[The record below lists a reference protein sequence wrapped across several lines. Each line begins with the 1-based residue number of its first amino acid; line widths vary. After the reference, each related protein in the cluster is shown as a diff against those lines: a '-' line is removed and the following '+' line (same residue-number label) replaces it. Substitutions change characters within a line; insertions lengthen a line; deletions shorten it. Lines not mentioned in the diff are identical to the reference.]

1 MSGLRFHISCVI
13 AAALCG
19 AGDLRAVAA
28 QSAAAQPVVAQ
39 QLKQF
44 GEKYCFSC
52 HGEEKQKGDFDF
64 RPYAEKGF
72 MPGERKAWEKIAELL
87 ESREMPPKKGKAHPP
102 EGQRDALVQWIDSQ
116 LTGSEAG
123 QKNPGRVTLR
133 RLNRGEYRNTIRD
146 LFAVDFDPS
155 DFPSDETAF
164 GFDTIADVLTI
175 QPLLMERYLAAAD
188 QIVSKILAG
197 QKMTAPSQ
205 SFRGDHMKPS
215 KGVDWIH
222 PIANGVL
229 GFYREADASI
239 EVKFRGDGEYV
250 LQFRAYGDLAGPEP
264 PKLAVFVDDTQVAV
278 FDVKNSGKPANY
290 EVKTR
295 VKSGSH
301 RVRAEYLNNYNE
313 SNHPDPKMR
322 GDRNVYVAGFSV
334 TGPVDVKSEP
344 SESFRRVFARMP
356 EPGTE
361 SKTARELIASLVPRV
376 YRRPVAPAEIERLGR
391 LVDSALA
398 DKAPFTEAMGV
409 AVKAMLCSP
418 NFLFRWEL
426 DPDALKP
433 GSVRNLNDYEVAS
446 RLSYFLWSSMP
457 DQRLMDLA
465 AKGELLKGDTLRG
478 EVKRMLA
485 DWRVE
490 DFVRNFSSQ
499 WLQIRA
505 VDEVEIDEKKFPK
518 FSAKL
523 RDAMKEETRLFFDAI
538 VREDRSIFDL
548 LDADFT
554 FVNQQLAEHYGLPG
568 VQGNEFRR
576 VKIPPG
582 SPRGGVLSQGSV
594 LIATSM
600 PTRTSPVVRGKWVLE
615 QILGTPPPPPP
626 ANVPPLEETKVDKD
640 APLRVR
646 LEQHRANPDCAV
658 CHAKIDPVG
667 FTLENF
673 DAIGAWRTQDGNSRI
688 DTSGK
693 FADGT
698 NVDGF
703 AGLKKYLKSEKFA
716 RAFAQKMMTYA
727 LGRGIERADKQ
738 ALDAVQRQMAA
749 GGYKMSVLI
758 GAIVTSDPFLK
769 RKRDV
774 TAR

>member
-1 MSGLRFHISCVI
+1 MTGLRFFISCSI
-13 AAALCG
+13 AATLCG
-19 AGDLRAVAA
+19 GGGLLAVP
-28 QSAAAQPVVAQ
+28 SANLQPIAAQ

-44 GEKYCFSC
+44 GERYCFSC
-52 HGEEKQKGDFDF
+52 HGAEKQKGDFDF

-72 MPGERKAWEKIAELL
+72 TPGERKTWEKIAEVL
-87 ESREMPPKKGKAHPP
+87 ESHEMPPPKGKIQPP
-102 EGQRDALVQWIDSQ
+102 SGARDAIVQWIDGQ

-133 RLNRGEYRNTIRD
+133 RLNREEYRNTIRD
-146 LFAVDFDPS
+146 LFAVDFDAS
-155 DFPSDETAF
+155 EFPSDETAY

-188 QIVSKILAG
+188 LIVAKILAG
-197 QKMTAPSQ
+197 QKMAAPSEL
-205 SFRGDHMKPS
+205 FRGDRMKAS
-215 KGVDWIH
+215 KAVEWIH
-222 PIANGVL
+222 PVANGVL
-229 GFYREADASI
+229 GFYREADANI
-239 EVKFRGDGEYV
+239 EAKFRSDGEYV
-250 LQFRAYGDLAGPEP
+250 LQFRAYGDQAGPEA
-264 PKLAVFVDDTQVAV
+264 PKLAVSLDDALIAT
-278 FDVKNSGKPANY
+278 FDVKNSGKPASY
-290 EVKTR
+290 EVKAR
-295 VKSGSH
+295 VKSGTH

-322 GDRNVYVAGFSV
+322 GDRNLYLAGFSV
-334 TGPVDVKSEP
+334 TGPVDVPSEP
-344 SESFRRVFARMP
+344 SESFRRIFARMP

-361 SKTARELIASLVPRV
+361 SKAVRELITSLVPRV
-376 YRRPVAPAEIERLGR
+376 YRRPVAAVEVERLAR
-391 LVDSALA
+391 LADAALT

-409 AVKAMLCSP
+409 AVQAMLCSP

-433 GSVRNLNDYEVAS
+433 GAVRNLNDYEVAS

-457 DQRLMDLA
+457 DARLTELA
-465 AKGELLKGDTLRG
+465 SKGELLKGDALRS

-485 DWRVE
+485 DWRAE

-505 VDEVEIDEKKFPK
+505 VEEVEIDEKKFPK

-523 RDAMKEETRLFFDAI
+523 RDAMKEETRLFFGAI
-538 VREDRSIFDL
+538 VKEDRSIYDL
-548 LDADFT
+548 IETDFT
-554 FVNQQLAEHYGLPG
+554 FANQQLAEHYGLPA
-568 VQGNEFRR
+568 VVGNEFQR
-576 VKIPPG
+576 VKIPAG

-640 APLRVR
+640 APLRLR
-646 LEQHRANPDCAV
+646 LEQHRANADCSV
-658 CHAKIDPVG
+658 CHDKIDPVG

-673 DAIGAWRTQDGNSRI
+673 DAIGTWRTQDGNNRI
-688 DTSGK
+688 DASGK
-693 FADGT
+693 FSDGSK
-698 NVDGF
+698 VDGF
-703 AGLKKYLKSEKFA
+703 AGLKKYLKGEKFA

-727 LGRGIERADKQ
+727 LGRGIERGDKA
-738 ALDAVQRQMAA
+738 ALDAVSKQTAAA
-749 GGYKMSVLI
+749 GYRMSALI
-758 GAIVTSDPFLK
+758 AAIVTSDPFLK
-769 RKRDV
+769 RKREAA
-774 TAR
+774 AR

>member
-1 MSGLRFHISCVI
+1 MSITFLRIFCI
-13 AAALCG
+13 L
-19 AGDLRAVAA
+19 AVAVCAARKTDGA
-28 QSAAAQPVVAQ
+28 QAFDAP

-52 HGEEKQKGDFDF
+52 HGAEKQKGDFDF

-72 MPGERKAWEKIAELL
+72 TPGERKAWEKIAELL
-87 ESREMPPKKGKAHPP
+87 ESREMPPPKSKTKPS
-102 EGQRDALVQWIDSQ
+102 ESQRDALVQWIDSQ
-116 LTGSEAG
+116 LTGSAAG

-133 RLNRGEYRNTIRD
+133 RLNRSEYRNTIRD

-188 QIVSKILAG
+188 QIVPKILAG
-197 QKMTAPSQ
+197 QKKAAPSEL
-205 SFRGDHMKPS
+205 FRGDRMKAS
-215 KGVDWIH
+215 KGVEWIH
-222 PIANGVL
+222 PVANGVL
-229 GFYREADASI
+229 GFYREADASLD
-239 EVKFRGDGEYV
+239 VTFRSDGEYV
-250 LQFRAYGDLAGPEP
+250 LQFRAYGDLAGPEA
-264 PKLAVFVDDTQVAV
+264 PKLAVFLDGMELAI
-278 FDVKNSGKPANY
+278 FDVKNSGKPAPY
-290 EVKTR
+290 EVKAR
-295 VKSGSH
+295 VKAGKHSI
-301 RVRAEYLNNYNE
+301 RAEFLNNYNE

-322 GDRNVYVAGFSV
+322 GDRNVYLASFSV
-334 TGPVDVKSEP
+334 TGPVDVKIEP

-356 EPGTE
+356 ESGAE
-361 SKTARELIASLVPRV
+361 SKTARELIASLAPRV
-376 YRRPVAPAEIERLGR
+376 YRRPVAAAEIERLGR
-391 LVDSALA
+391 LADSALA
-398 DKAPFTEAMGV
+398 DKAQFTEAMGV
-409 AVKAMLCSP
+409 AVQAMLCSP

-433 GSVRNLNDYEVAS
+433 GAVRNLNDYEVAS

-457 DQRLMDLA
+457 DARLTELA
-465 AKGELLKGDTLRG
+465 AKGGLLKGDTLRT

-485 DWRVE
+485 DPRAQE
-490 DFVRNFSSQ
+490 FVRNFSSQ

-538 VREDRSIFDL
+538 VREDRSIFEL
-548 LDADFT
+548 IETDFT

-568 VQGNEFRR
+568 VQGGEFRR
-576 VKIPPG
+576 VKIPSG

-594 LIATSM
+594 LLATSM

-615 QILGTPPPPPP
+615 QMLGTPPPPPP

-640 APLRVR
+640 ASLRVR

-673 DAIGAWRTQDGNSRI
+673 DAIGAWRTEDGKNRI

-693 FADGT
+693 FSDGT

-703 AGLKKYLKSEKFA
+703 AGLKKYLKGEKFA
-716 RAFAQKMMTYA
+716 RAFAQKLMTYA
-727 LGRGIERADKQ
+727 LGRGIERSDKT
-738 ALDAVQRQMAA
+738 ALDAVQKQMVA
-749 GGYKMSVLI
+749 GGYKMSALVAAVI
-758 GAIVTSDPFLK
+758 TSDPFLK
-769 RKRDV
+769 RKRD
-774 TAR
+774 TAAR

>member
-1 MSGLRFHISCVI
+1 MSAPSISIFCI
-13 AAALCG
+13 IFAALCCAGKSHG
-19 AGDLRAVAA
+19 AQASGAA
-28 QSAAAQPVVAQ
+28 

-44 GEKYCFSC
+44 GEKYCYSC
-52 HGEEKQKGDFDF
+52 HGAEKQKGDFDF

-72 MPGERKAWEKIAELL
+72 TPDERKAWEKIAELI
-87 ESREMPPKKGKAHPP
+87 ESREMPPPKSKAKPP
-102 EGQRDALVQWIDSQ
+102 EAQRDALVQWIDSQ

-146 LFAVDFDPS
+146 LFAVDFDAS

-188 QIVSKILAG
+188 QIVVKILAG
-197 QKMTAPSQ
+197 QKMAAPSE
-205 SFRGDHMKPS
+205 SFRGDRMKAS
-215 KGVDWIH
+215 KGVEWIH
-222 PIANGVL
+222 PVANGVL
-229 GFYREADASI
+229 GFYREADASLD
-239 EVKFRGDGEYV
+239 VTFRSDGEYV
-250 LQFRAYGDLAGPEP
+250 LQFRAYGDLAGPEA
-264 PKLAVFVDDTQVAV
+264 PKLAVSLDGTQLAI
-278 FDVKNSGKPANY
+278 FDVKNSGKPAPY
-290 EVKTR
+290 EVKAR
-295 VKSGSH
+295 VKAGKHSI
-301 RVRAEYLNNYNE
+301 RAEFLNNYNE

-322 GDRNVYVAGFSV
+322 GDRNVYLSSFSV
-334 TGPVDVKSEP
+334 TGPVDVKVEP

-376 YRRPVAPAEIERLGR
+376 YRRPVAAAEIERLGR
-391 LVDSALA
+391 LADAALA

-409 AVKAMLCSP
+409 AVQAMLCSP

-433 GSVRNLNDYEVAS
+433 GAVRNLNDYEVAS

-457 DQRLMDLA
+457 DARLTELA
-465 AKGELLKGDTLRG
+465 AKGALLKGDTLRS
-478 EVKRMLA
+478 EAKRMLA
-485 DWRVE
+485 DPRAQE
-490 DFVRNFSSQ
+490 FVHNFSSQ

-505 VDEVEIDEKKFPK
+505 VDEVEIEEKKFPK

-523 RDAMKEETRLFFDAI
+523 RDAMKEETGLFFGAI
-538 VREDRSIFDL
+538 VAEDRSIFEL
-548 LDADFT
+548 IETDFT

-568 VQGNEFRR
+568 VQGGEFRR
-576 VKIPPG
+576 VKIPAG

-615 QILGTPPPPPP
+615 QMLGTPPPPPP

-640 APLRVR
+640 ASLRVR

-673 DAIGAWRTQDGNSRI
+673 DAIGAWRTEDGKNRI
-688 DTSGK
+688 DASGK
-693 FADGT
+693 FSDGA

-703 AGLKKYLKSEKFA
+703 TGLKKYLNGEKFA
-716 RAFAQKMMTYA
+716 RAFAQKLMTYA
-727 LGRGIERADKQ
+727 LCRGIERSDKA
-738 ALDAVQRQMAA
+738 ALDAVQKQMAA
-749 GGYKMSVLI
+749 GGYKMSALI
-758 GAIVTSDPFLK
+758 AAVVTSDPFLK
-769 RKRDV
+769 RKRD
-774 TAR
+774 AAK

>member
-1 MSGLRFHISCVI
+1 MSRACLRNFCLIV
-13 AAALCG
+13 AALC
-19 AGDLRAVAA
+19 AVPDSRAV
-28 QSAAAQPVVAQ
+28 QPMDAP

-52 HGEEKQKGDFDF
+52 HGAEKQKGDFDF

-72 MPGERKAWEKIAELL
+72 TPGERKAWEKIAEQI
-87 ESREMPPKKGKAHPP
+87 ETREMPPPKGKVKPP
-102 EGQRDALVQWIDSQ
+102 ESQRDALVQWIDAQ
-116 LTGSEAG
+116 LAGSEAG

-188 QIVSKILAG
+188 QIVAKILAG
-197 QKMTAPSQ
+197 QKMAAPSE
-205 SFRGDHMKPS
+205 SFRGDRMKAS
-215 KGVDWIH
+215 KGTEWIH
-222 PIANGVL
+222 PVANGVL
-229 GFYREADASI
+229 GFYREADATLD
-239 EVKFRGDGEYV
+239 VTFRSDGEYV
-250 LQFRAYGDLAGPEP
+250 LQFRAYGDLAGPEA
-264 PKLAVFVDDTQVAV
+264 PKLAVSLDGTQLAI
-278 FDVKNSGKPANY
+278 FDVKNSGKPAPY
-290 EVKTR
+290 EVKLR

-313 SNHPDPKMR
+313 SNHPDRKMR

-334 TGPVDVKSEP
+334 TGPVDAKIEP

-356 EPGTE
+356 EAGAE
-361 SKTARELIASLVPRV
+361 SKTARELIASLAPRV
-376 YRRPVAPAEIERLGR
+376 YRRPVAAPEIERLGR
-391 LVDSALA
+391 LADAALA
-398 DKAPFTEAMGV
+398 DKAPFTEAVGV
-409 AVKAMLCSP
+409 AVQAMLCSP

-433 GSVRNLNDYEVAS
+433 GSVRSLNDYEVAS
-446 RLSYFLWSSMP
+446 RLSYFLWSTMP
-457 DQRLMDLA
+457 DARLTDLA
-465 AKGELLKGDTLRG
+465 AKGELLKGDTLRR
-478 EVKRMLA
+478 EAKRMLA
-485 DWRVE
+485 DSRAE
-490 DFVRNFSSQ
+490 EFVRNFSSQ

-548 LDADFT
+548 IETDFT
-554 FVNQQLAEHYGLPG
+554 FANQQLAEHYGLTG
-568 VQGNEFRR
+568 VQGSEFRR
-576 VKIPPG
+576 VKIPAG

-640 APLRVR
+640 ASLRVR
-646 LEQHRANPDCAV
+646 LEQHRDNPDCAV

-673 DAIGAWRTQDGNSRI
+673 DAIGAWRTEDGSSLI
-688 DTSGK
+688 DASGK
-693 FADGT
+693 FSDGS

-703 AGLKKYLKSEKFA
+703 TGLKKYLKGEKFA

-727 LGRGIERADKQ
+727 LGRGTERADKA
-738 ALDAVQRQMAA
+738 ALEEVQRQMKT
-749 GGYKMSVLI
+749 GGDKMSALI
-758 GAIVTSDPFLK
+758 SAIVTSDPFLK

-774 TAR
+774 VP